1 MTNPTGSILVRR
13 GPTEDREGFYPL
25 SGEIIYDTTTER
37 FHIGDGETLGG
48 VSVNQRDF
56 PNPGVMIKGL
66 TTDSYLVAPGNSDV
80 GAPAVQFLSYEKET
94 GEYSFATITS
104 SGVAVTSLKLS
115 GANGITVTRT
125 DSDPDVVNPTITTTG
140 EVAIDVNSTT
150 LKTYLGLN
158 NVTNESKATM
168 FTSPILTGTTTMS
181 ALSVGGTIGTNG
193 QVLSSTGS
201 GLQWTSLSSSSISN
215 GTSSVSVSVANGAI
229 NLTTNGV
236 YTASLDTNGNFTIP
250 GNLTVSGEQTY
261 VQGTNTVYTDNI
273 LEIHAP
279 TGGVGGIW
287 GSNDGKDIG
296 WRFHYYDSGDKNAAL
311 YMDNATW
318 RLRYTTDAVEVGGQF
333 IHQGLGDIEA
343 ANFRGNVIFPDGSVQ
358 STAANSFAFSVGADD
373 STLRTI
379 ANAESI
385 KFAGSGGITT
395 TSDGEGNI
403 TITMSSNPSFT
414 TVSDQYGNLRSIQ
427 QSSSD
432 KTTSYTLDV
441 SDTGRFIGIGSG
453 GSITVPTGVF
463 STGNA
468 VTLFNNTTGNV
479 TITCSA
485 LTTYVAG
492 TNTARTSLTFA
503 TRGVATILFISG
515 SVCVVSGTV
524 T

>member
-13 GPTEDREGFYPL
+13 GPTEDRQGFYPL

-37 FHIGDGETLGG
+37 FHIGDGETVGG

-66 TTDSYLVAPGNSDV
+66 TTDSYLVAPGDAAD

-94 GEYSFATITS
+94 GEYFFSTITS

-125 DSDPDVVNPTITTTG
+125 DSDPDIVNPTITTTG

-150 LKTYLGLN
+150 LKTYLSLN

-168 FTSPILTGTTTMS
+168 FASATLTGTTTMS
-181 ALSVGGTIGTNG
+181 TLSVGSSTGTNG
-193 QVLSSTGS
+193 QVLTSTGS

-215 GTSSVSVSVANGAI
+215 GTSNVSIPVANGNI
-229 NLTTNGV
+229 SFTTNGA
-236 YTASLDTNGNFTIP
+236 YTATLDTNGNFTIP
-250 GNLTVSGEQTY
+250 GNFTVNGNQTY
-261 VQGTNTVYTDNI
+261 VQGTNTVYTDNV

-279 TGGVGGIW
+279 TGGVGGTW

-296 WRFHYYDSGDKNAAL
+296 WRFHYYDSEDKNAAL
-311 YMDNATW
+311 YMDNSTW
-318 RLRYTTDAVEVGGQF
+318 RLRYTIDAVEVGGQF

-358 STAANSFAFSVGADD
+358 NTAANNFFFSVGADD
-373 STLRTI
+373 STLRSISNT
-379 ANAESI
+379 ESI

-395 TSDGEGNI
+395 ASDAEGNI

-432 KTTSYTLDV
+432 KTSSYTLAA
-441 SDTGRFIGIGSG
+441 SDTGRFIGIGTS
-453 GSITVPTGVF
+453 GSIVIPTGVF
-463 STGNA
+463 SNGNA
-468 VTLFNNTTGNV
+468 VSLYNNTTGNV

-503 TRGVATILFISG
+503 TRGVATVLFISG
-515 SVCVVSGTV
+515 TVCVISGNVS
-524 T
+524 